1 MKTLKESILDN
12 IDVALAKGDNWQN
25 MMELADIFKLLK
37 ANTDFK
43 EYKKIGNELF
53 SSLTEVNKNNI
64 KFNKYY
70 LFVSD
75 GPYSWSI
82 KTGNTVQPKKAGVP
96 FYWGVICFNLNS
108 ESKNAYSEQEF
119 NSLRYNSPKYTQYT
133 NIDVNKTPTISYT
146 QYGKKFGHKE
156 IGMCST
162 GNNYPFES
170 YKEYEDL
177 KDAMTFYE
185 IPKYGKEA
193 INKDE
198 HIPRIR

>member
-12 IDVALAKGDNWQN
+12 MDVALAKGDNWKS
-25 MMELADIFKLLK
+25 MMDLADIFKLLK

-53 SSLTEVNKNNI
+53 SSLTKVNKDNI

-75 GPYSWSI
+75 GPYSWN
-82 KTGNTVQPKKAGVP
+82 KVQPKKAGVP

-108 ESKNAYSEQEF
+108 ESKNAYSEQIF
-119 NSLRYNSPKYTQYT
+119 YGSKYNSPKYTQYT
-133 NIDVNKTPTISYT
+133 SIDANKTPTITYT
-146 QYGKKFGHKE
+146 QYGKRFGHKE
-156 IGMCST
+156 IGMYST

-177 KDAMTFYE
+177 INSMTFYE

-193 INKDE
+193 LNKDE
-198 HIPRIR
+198 HIARIR

>member
-12 IDVALAKGDNWQN
+12 IETSLSKGDKWQSIK
-25 MMELADIFKLLK
+25 ELADIFKLLK
-37 ANTDFK
+37 SNTDFK

-53 SSLTEVNKNNI
+53 SSLTKVNKDNI

-75 GPYSWSI
+75 GPYHNN
-82 KTGNTVQPKKAGVP
+82 KVQPKKAGVP

-108 ESKNAYSEQEF
+108 ESKKSYSEQEF
-119 NSLRYNSPKYTQYT
+119 YGLKYNSPKYTQYT
-133 NIDVNKTPTISYT
+133 NIDANKTPTITYT

-156 IGMCST
+156 IGMYST
-162 GNNYPFES
+162 GNNFPFES

-177 KDAMTFYE
+177 INSMTFYE
-185 IPKYGKEA
+185 IPKDGKEA
-193 INKDE
+193 LNKDE
-198 HIPRIR
+198 YVPRIR